1 MSETE
6 VNRVDVNQAS
16 REELVAVPG
25 IGPVLAARMIEM
37 RPFASLDDLTRVQG
51 INTQLLE
58 KLSGF
63 LRVAAAPVSEKVIE
77 LPASLVDEPQV
88 YKEPEAEPEP
98 ELQPAVQ
105 QASEPEPQLEA
116 EPPLEMPAVDEV
128 QVVEGEPVE
137 LDEAVMDEKAAQQE
151 PESEKSPSALRVV
164 QTEAPRQEKPPASEP
179 AAAITRWELLTYT
192 IGAALISLIL
202 AVAFVL
208 GLLAVINGGLT
219 YPTSERLNALQREV
233 DGLDDDA
240 QTLQKDVDGL
250 RTRLSNL
257 EAISGRVDGLE
268 EETQKLRSEL
278 DSKARQV
285 ETMQAQVD
293 QMTGQLSQV
302 QQRTEAFDRFL
313 GGLSG
318 LLDEVSAPAQ
328 AK

>member
-6 VNRVDVNQAS
+6 ANRVDVNQAS
-16 REELVAVPG
+16 HDELVAVPG
-25 IGPVLAARMIEM
+25 IGPVLAARLIEK
-37 RPFASLDDLTRVQG
+37 RPFGSLDELTRVQG

-63 LRVAAAPVSEKVIE
+63 LSVAATPATEKVIE
-77 LPASLVDEPQV
+77 LPASLVDESQAH
-88 YKEPEAEPEP
+88 KEPEAEPESP
-98 ELQPAVQ
+98 PAVE
-105 QASEPEPQLEA
+105 QASQPEPQLEV

-128 QVVEGEPVE
+128 QIVEGEPVE

-164 QTEAPRQEKPPASEP
+164 QTEPSRQEKPPTSAP
-179 AAAITRWELLTYT
+179 VAAITRWELLTYT

-233 DGLDDDA
+233 DSLSDDA

-250 RTRLSNL
+250 RTRLNNL

-293 QMTGQLSQV
+293 QMTGQLNQV

>member
-1 MSETE
+1 MSEQE

-16 REELVAVPG
+16 HAELVAVPG
-25 IGPVLAARMIEM
+25 IGPVLAARLIEK

-63 LRVAAAPVSEKVIE
+63 LSVSAAPESERVIE
-77 LPASLVDEPQV
+77 LPASLPEEPQV
-88 YKEPEAEPEP
+88 QVEPGVETAAPQP
-98 ELQPAVQ
+98 ELE
-105 QASEPEPQLEA
+105 QASKPEPQLEA
-116 EPPLEMPAVDEV
+116 EQPLEMPTVDEV

-164 QTEAPRQEKPPASEP
+164 QTETPRQEKTPASEP

-233 DGLDDDA
+233 DSLDDDA

-318 LLDEVSAPAQ
+318 LLDEVSVPAQ

>member
-16 REELVAVPG
+16 HEELVAVPG
-25 IGPVLAARMIEM
+25 IGPVLAARLIEK
-37 RPFASLDDLTRVQG
+37 RPFASLDELTRVQG

-63 LRVAAAPVSEKVIE
+63 LSVAAAPVSEKVIE
-77 LPASLVDEPQV
+77 LPASLVEEPQAEIAPEI
-88 YKEPEAEPEP
+88 EPKLESQPEV
-98 ELQPAVQ
+98 EQPF
-105 QASEPEPQLEA
+105 
-116 EPPLEMPAVDEV
+116 EMPAVDEV

-137 LDEAVMDEKAAQQE
+137 LDEAMMDEKAAQQE

-164 QTEAPRQEKPPASEP
+164 QTEPPRQEKPPASAP
-179 AAAITRWELLTYT
+179 VAAITRWELLTYT

-219 YPTSERLNALQREV
+219 YPTSERLNGLQREV
-233 DGLDDDA
+233 DSLSDDA

-250 RTRLSNL
+250 RTRLNNL